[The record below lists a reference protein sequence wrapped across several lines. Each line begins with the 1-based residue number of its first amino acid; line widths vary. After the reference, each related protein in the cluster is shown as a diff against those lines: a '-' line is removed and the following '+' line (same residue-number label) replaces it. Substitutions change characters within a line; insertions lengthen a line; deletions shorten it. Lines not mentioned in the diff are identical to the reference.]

1 MLHTF
6 HIFAVLFFDCSRKA
20 LAFAEEFDVD
30 FVSGEPQKPEHKP
43 ELLQLSWRAV
53 HNKHTIITILT
64 TNWIEA
70 FPHIYKYPA
79 NEKMLKHAQFF
90 SFIVWNYQDHCFG
103 FFKTTQ
109 MLSATLLS
117 DAFVSLFTFFITWA
131 VPSIYFY
138 FFSVYCGNVIAFEK

>member
-79 NEKMLKHAQFF
+79 NEKMLKHAQF
-90 SFIVWNYQDHCFG
+90 SHLLYEIIKIIVLVFLKPPKCCICH
-103 FFKTTQ
+103 
-109 MLSATLLS
+109 
-117 DAFVSLFTFFITWA
+117 
-131 VPSIYFY
+131 
-138 FFSVYCGNVIAFEK
+138 IAEWCIC